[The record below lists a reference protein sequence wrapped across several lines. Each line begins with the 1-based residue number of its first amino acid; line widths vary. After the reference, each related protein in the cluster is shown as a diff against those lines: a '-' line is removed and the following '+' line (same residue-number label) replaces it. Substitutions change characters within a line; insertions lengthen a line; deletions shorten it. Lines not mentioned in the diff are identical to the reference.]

1 LVQDSRHSS
10 WRKQERRNVNKVL
23 ELASVCEHP
32 NAVWLTKLFAG
43 RFVVTDE
50 EAREVFLGCEN
61 DSRAL
66 CCAFRLG
73 GFFDEI
79 RRKAA
84 DVGDAFAQAVM
95 AEQTNG
101 DESFQTAKGER
112 DGFYWL
118 GRCYE
123 HGIGCEQDVER
134 AKETFLVAVE
144 LGDVYATG
152 SWGEWFDKD
161 DPQRFV
167 LVWKSCCK

>member
-1 LVQDSRHSS
+1 
-10 WRKQERRNVNKVL
+10 
-23 ELASVCEHP
+23 
-32 NAVWLTKLFAG
+32 
-43 RFVVTDE
+43 VTDE

-123 HGIGCEQDVER
+123 HGIRSSTICFGLE
-134 AKETFLVAVE
+134 E
-144 LGDVYATG
+144 LLQIG
-152 SWGEWFDKD
+152 SL
-161 DPQRFV
+161 PT
-167 LVWKSCCK
+167 S